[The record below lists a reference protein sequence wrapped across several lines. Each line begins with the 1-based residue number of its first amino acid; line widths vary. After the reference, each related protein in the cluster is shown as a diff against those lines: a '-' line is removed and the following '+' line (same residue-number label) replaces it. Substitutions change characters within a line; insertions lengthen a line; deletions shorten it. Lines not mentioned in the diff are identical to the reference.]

1 MTAKKKV
8 LENSVFYI
16 FSAMLIQ
23 AVGFLLLPIYTRFMT
38 PDDFGIISLI
48 NGFIAV
54 FTFIV
59 AFSLYSAAVRFY
71 ADYKDDH
78 RQLKKLYSTLV
89 TFIILSNIVFFI
101 ICFLFRDKIAEW
113 MFDGIAFFPIVF
125 LAIMS
130 LVFMSLHALHQSIMQ
145 GRQHGKKLVIVNLI
159 VFGLTIVLKILFV
172 VVFRYGAV
180 GFLLAQL
187 IINGLYFF
195 YMIYDLR
202 REDLFSFGL
211 DRKILKKTLTYSIPL
226 MPHNLS
232 TRIASLISRVLI
244 NQSGTLALVGLYS
257 ISMQFASLIDLVQTS
272 VNKAFQPW
280 FFITMNNQD
289 ENGKADIVKLSD
301 FLLILYSIIY
311 MGVGLFSQ
319 EIIMIVTSERYYMS
333 WTIIPVLVIGFSIK
347 SIYYFYVNVVMYYK
361 AATKKLFIATLT
373 GSLADILIAYL
384 LIPLLG
390 SFGAALSFILAKFIV
405 VAMVVYLSRQFD
417 SVGYSVLRMMGV
429 ILPSLGFMFVGL
441 YFSYTKY
448 ISSFNWMNLMYKIMI
463 LFIYLGY
470 IYFINRTTINKTI
483 QSGQLKKMLQSKKKN
498 VIMDEEE
505 SMNEE
510 I

>member
-1 MTAKKKV
+1 MSIKKKV

-48 NGFIAV
+48 NGFVAV

-59 AFSLYSAAVRFY
+59 SFSLYSAAVRFH

-78 RQLKKLYSTLV
+78 VKLKKLYSTLV
-89 TFIILSNIVFFI
+89 TFIILSNIIFFLM
-101 ICFLFRDKIAEW
+101 CLLFRDQIAKW
-113 MFDGIAFFPIVF
+113 MFDGISFFPLVF
-125 LAIMS
+125 MALLS
-130 LVFMSLHALHQSIMQ
+130 LVFVSLQALHQSILQ
-145 GRQHGKKLVIVNLI
+145 GRQQGKKLVIINLI
-159 VFGLTIVLKILFV
+159 VFGLTVVLKIIFV

-180 GFLLAQL
+180 GFLVAQL
-187 IINGLYFF
+187 TINGLYFF
-195 YMIYDLR
+195 YMIYDLI
-202 REDLFSFGL
+202 REDLLTFGL
-211 DRKILKKTLTYSIPL
+211 DKKILKKTLIYSIPL

-232 TRIASLISRVLI
+232 TRLAGLISKVLI

-257 ISMQFASLIDLVQTS
+257 ISMQFASLIDMIQTA
-272 VNKAFQPW
+272 VNHAFQPW
-280 FFITMNNQD
+280 FFITMNNKD
-289 ENGKADIVKLSD
+289 ENSKIEIVKLSD

-319 EIIMIVTSERYYMS
+319 EIIMIITSERYYMS

-347 SIYYFYVNVVMYYK
+347 SIYYFYVNIVLYYK
-361 AATKKLFIATLT
+361 EATKKLFIATLT

-390 SFGAALSFILAKFIV
+390 SMGAALAFILAKFIV
-405 VAMVVYLSRQFD
+405 VAIVVYISRRFD
-417 SVGYSVLRMMGV
+417 SVGYSIPKMLGI

-448 ISSFNWMNLMYKIMI
+448 ISTFNWMNFMYKILI
-463 LFIYLGY
+463 LCVYLGY

-483 QSGQLKKMLQSKKKN
+483 QSGQLKNMLQSKKKN
-498 VIMDEEE
+498 LIKKEDEIIDEEY
-505 SMNEE
+505 
-510 I
+510 